1 MRPSQAETDH
11 RNNSDHCWLAG
22 RTQWSLVKGTNVNPT
37 GKYVPTQEDV
47 AVELMLRMNHDLH
60 FESCAELMAGLV
72 QCALE
77 NLDDELADQVELAT
91 PGEHDEHYNDLVL
104 DELRLRWQYVD
115 LLIGN
120 FHQALQDLEDG
131 VQMLFMFRAL
141 AELAQA
147 QEMSR

>member
-1 MRPSQAETDH
+1 MKA
-11 RNNSDHCWLAG
+11 
-22 RTQWSLVKGTNVNPT
+22 T
-37 GKYVPTQEDV
+37 GKKVLTQDDL
-47 AVELMLRMNHDLH
+47 AAELQLLMHHDLH
-60 FESCAELMAGLV
+60 FECCAELMAGLV
-72 QCALE
+72 QCAIE

-91 PGEHDEHYNDLVL
+91 RGEHDEHYNDLVL
-104 DELRLRWQYVD
+104 EELRLRWQYVD

-120 FHQALQDLEDG
+120 FSQALQDLEDG